1 MTNRPPAVAGQFYP
15 AGPAQL
21 QHTVAALLQ
30 ATETNAGKPPKAMI
44 VPHAGYRY
52 SGAVAASAYRRLAPA
67 RHRIRRVVL
76 IGPAHH
82 VFVPAMAVP
91 AADTFQTPLGSI
103 PVDRDAIAAITGLPG
118 VCVSDAAHAPEHS
131 LEVQLPFLQETLD
144 AFALVP
150 ILVGHSE
157 PERVAAVIDTLWGGP
172 ETLIVVS
179 SDLSHFHIYDEARR
193 HDRATCQHILARA
206 TTLNGDD
213 ACGAH
218 AINGLMQSR
227 SARALTI
234 EALDFCNSGD
244 TSGETDRVV
253 GYAAFLLY

>member
-15 AGPAQL
+15 ADATQL
-21 QHTVAALLQ
+21 QHTVAELLR
-30 ATETNAGKPPKAMI
+30 ATSTGERTPPKAMI

-52 SGAVAASAYRRLAPA
+52 SGAVAASAYRQLAPA

-82 VFVPAMAVP
+82 VFVPGMAVP
-91 AADTFQTPLGSI
+91 AADTFATPLGAI
-103 PVDRDAIAAITGLPG
+103 PVDRDAIASIADLPG

-144 AFALVP
+144 AFTLVP
-150 ILVGHSE
+150 IVVGHCA

-179 SDLSHFHIYDEARR
+179 SDLSHFHASDEARR
-193 HDRATCQHILARA
+193 RDRATCRQILARA
-206 TTLNGDD
+206 TTLDGDD
-213 ACGAH
+213 ACGAY
-218 AINGLMQSR
+218 AINGLMQSQSTR
-227 SARALTI
+227 SLTI
-234 EALDFCNSGD
+234 EALDTCNSGD
-244 TSGETDRVV
+244 TSGATDRVV
-253 GYAAFLLY
+253 GYGAFVLH